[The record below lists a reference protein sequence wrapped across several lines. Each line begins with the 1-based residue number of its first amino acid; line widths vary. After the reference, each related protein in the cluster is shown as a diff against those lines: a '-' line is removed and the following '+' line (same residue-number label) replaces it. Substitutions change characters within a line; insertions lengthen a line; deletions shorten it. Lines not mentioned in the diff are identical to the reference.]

1 MNFGAR
7 LAEERKRLG
16 LRQAEFAGLV
26 GTDVP
31 KQSLYE
37 TGKRELRADYLAR
50 LPDAGV
56 DVLYVLTGERAEG
69 STLGADTS
77 RLLSAF
83 LSLPEEVQQTLTAL
97 AEAIGRHGQRETGRT
112 LHATRQEYR
121 GEDRA

>member
-1 MNFGAR
+1 MNFVAR
-7 LAEERKRLG
+7 LAEDRKRLG

-56 DVLYVLTGERAEG
+56 DVLYVLTGQRAEG
-69 STLGADTS
+69 STLGAETS

-83 LSLPEEVQQTLTAL
+83 LSLPEEVQQALTAL
-97 AEAIGRHGQRETGRT
+97 AEAVGKHGQRETGRT
-112 LHATRQEYR
+112 LHASRQGYR
-121 GEDRA
+121 SEDQA

>member
-16 LRQAEFAGLV
+16 LRQAEFAVLV

-56 DVLYVLTGERAEG
+56 DVLYVLTGQRAEG
-69 STLGADTS
+69 SALGADTS
-77 RLLSAF
+77 RLLSA
-83 LSLPEEVQQTLTAL
+83 LLCLPEEVQQAFADL
-97 AEAIGRHGQRETGRT
+97 AEVVGKQGQRETGRT
-112 LHATRQEYR
+112 LHAGRQGYR
-121 GEDRA
+121 SEDRA